1 MVHPA
6 QRNRPC
12 HATTDHAALGMIRWS
27 HWSLRRTLLVLLVPG
42 LLAVL
47 GLDIV
52 VSWRNTLAGANAA
65 FDRSLLGAVKAMD
78 ANISTASGGLS
89 VELPYRMLEFFELTA
104 SGQVFYRVASD
115 DNLVEIGNDGLPPPP
130 QQMVDGQPQF
140 YDGSYFGV
148 PIRVGSYSRPLERP
162 LAQGSHS
169 NRVLIQVAETLESR
183 QEFTRRLVLET
194 VARDV
199 LLLIAALGLVALS
212 VEVAVRPLQ
221 RLRDEVAAR
230 SSADLTPVNAE
241 AVPADVRPLVDAINQ
256 HASRYRDT
264 VEAQRR
270 FVDDASHQLRTPL
283 TTLATQVGFALRE
296 HDSHKREEALRAIKR
311 QVDDAIRQ
319 TNQMLALA
327 RTDAMALHMAPV
339 DLQALAESVT
349 KNLWPLARQRG
360 IDLGVDALP
369 GTRSPVLGYEGQLAE
384 ALSNLL
390 HNALVHVPVGGHVTV
405 WAGQEGGEAI
415 LRVADDGPG
424 IPEADRQR
432 AGERFFRVQRPVQSP
447 TAGAGGHASAP
458 GVMAAMGATSGSGLG
473 LAIASAVAQ
482 RHGGSVVLGD
492 ARTDPVRPGLVVT
505 FRWPAKPVAG

>member
-1 MVHPA
+1 M
-6 QRNRPC
+6 
-12 HATTDHAALGMIRWS
+12 RWS
-27 HWSLRRTLLVLLVPG
+27 HWSLRRTLLVVLVPG

-52 VSWRNTLAGANAA
+52 VGWRNTLAGANAA

-130 QQMVDGQPQF
+130 LQMVDGQPQF
-140 YDGSYFGV
+140 YDGSYFGT
-148 PIRVGSYSRPLERP
+148 PIRVGSYSRPLS
-162 LAQGSHS
+162 QGSHS

-183 QEFTRRLVLET
+183 QDFTRRLVLEA

-199 LLLIAALGLVALS
+199 LLLIAALGLVALA

-230 SSADLTPVNAE
+230 RSDDLTPISA
-241 AVPADVRPLVDAINQ
+241 ASVPADVRPLVEAINQ
-256 HASRYRDT
+256 HASRYRGA

-296 HDSHKREEALRAIKR
+296 HDHHKREEALRAIKQ

-327 RTDAMALHMAPV
+327 RADAMALPMASV
-339 DLQALAESVT
+339 DLQALAEGVT
-349 KNLWPLARQRG
+349 KNLWPLARQRA
-360 IDLGVDALP
+360 IDLGFEALP
-369 GTRSPVLGYEGQLAE
+369 GAPAPVQGNEAQLAE

-405 WAGQEGGEAI
+405 WAGQEGGDAL
-415 LRVADDGPG
+415 LRVVDDGPG
-424 IPEADRQR
+424 IPESDRQR
-432 AGERFFRVQRPVQSP
+432 AGERFFRVQRPVHSSP
-447 TAGAGGHASAP
+447 SAAGEPVPTPMA
-458 GVMAAMGATSGSGLG
+458 MAAAAPASGSGLG
-473 LAIASAVAQ
+473 LAIASAIAQ
-482 RHGGSVVLGD
+482 RHGGSVSLGD
-492 ARTDPVRPGLVVT
+492 ACTDPVWPGLVAT
-505 FRWPAKPVAG
+505 LRWPATPGEIVHTF

>member
-1 MVHPA
+1 MARSGPH
-6 QRNRPC
+6 
-12 HATTDHAALGMIRWS
+12 WS
-27 HWSLRRTLLVLLVPG
+27 QWSLRRTLLVVLVPG

-52 VSWRNTLAGANAA
+52 VNWRNTLAGANAA

-130 QQMVDGQPQF
+130 LPMVDGQPQF
-140 YDGSYFGV
+140 HDGNYFGV
-148 PIRVGSYSRPLERP
+148 PVRVGSYARQLDRPLS
-162 LAQGSHS
+162 QGSHS
-169 NRVLIQVAETLESR
+169 SRVLIQVAETLESR
-183 QEFTRRLVLET
+183 QDFTRTLVLES
-194 VARDV
+194 VARDL
-199 LLLIAALGLVALS
+199 LLLIAALGLVALA

-230 SSADLTPVNAE
+230 RSDDLTPVNAE
-241 AVPADVRPLVDAINQ
+241 AVPADVRPLVEALNQ
-256 HASRYRDT
+256 HASRYRGV

-296 HDSHKREEALRAIKR
+296 HDSAKRDEALRAIKT

-327 RTDAMALHMAPV
+327 RADAMALHMAPV
-339 DLQALAESVT
+339 DLQSLAEGVT
-349 KNLWPLARQRG
+349 KSLWPLARQRA
-360 IDLGVDALP
+360 IDLGFEALP
-369 GTRSPVLGYEGQLAE
+369 GAHIAALGNEAQLIE

-405 WAGQEGGEAI
+405 LAGHEEGNAI
-415 LRVADDGPG
+415 LRVIDDGPG
-424 IPEADRQR
+424 IADSDRER
-432 AGERFFRVQRPVQSP
+432 AGERFFRIQRPVHTPAQPRLPDAAAYPDADSE
-447 TAGAGGHASAP
+447 TAGSPAP
-458 GVMAAMGATSGSGLG
+458 APGSGLG
-473 LAIASAVAQ
+473 LAIATAIVQ
-482 RHGGSVVLGD
+482 RHGGSLRLAD
-492 ARTDPVRPGLVVT
+492 AHPGAARPGLSIT
-505 FRWPAKPVAG
+505 LCWPVAPKAG

>member
-1 MVHPA
+1 M
-6 QRNRPC
+6 
-12 HATTDHAALGMIRWS
+12 LRWS
-27 HWSLRRTLLVLLVPG
+27 HWSLRRTLLVVLVPSLLV
-42 LLAVL
+42 VL

-89 VELPYRMLEFFELTA
+89 VELPYRLLEFFELTA
-104 SGQVFYRVASD
+104 SGEVFYRVASD
-115 DNLVEIGNDGLPPPP
+115 DNLVEIGNAGLPPPP
-130 QQMVDGQPQF
+130 RPMIDGQAQF

-148 PIRVGSYSRPLERP
+148 PIRVGAYARPLEHP
-162 LAQGSHS
+162 LSQATHA
-169 NRVLIQVAETLESR
+169 NRVLIQVAETLQSR
-183 QEFTRRLVLET
+183 QDFTRRLVLEA

-230 SSADLTPVNAE
+230 RSDDLTPISA
-241 AVPADVRPLVDAINQ
+241 ASVPADVRPLVEAINQ
-256 HASRYRDT
+256 HASRYRGA

-296 HDSHKREEALRAIKR
+296 HDPHQRELALRAIKQ

-327 RTDAMALHMAPV
+327 RTDAMALPMAPV
-339 DLQALAESVT
+339 DLQALAEGVT
-349 KNLWPLARQRG
+349 KNLWPLARQRA
-360 IDLGVDALP
+360 IDLGFEALP
-369 GTRSPVLGYEGQLAE
+369 GAPTRVLGNEAQLAE
-384 ALSNLL
+384 GLSNLL
-390 HNALVHVPVGGHVTV
+390 HNALVHVPLGGHVTV
-405 WAGQEGGEAI
+405 WAGQEGGDAV
-415 LRVADDGPG
+415 LRVVDDGPG
-424 IPEADRQR
+424 IAESDRAR
-432 AGERFFRVQRPVQSP
+432 ASERFFRVQRPIHSP
-447 TAGAGGHASAP
+447 DPDPAAGDGACAP
-458 GVMAAMGATSGSGLG
+458 VAMDVPDAPSGSGLG
-473 LAIASAVAQ
+473 LAIASAIAQ
-482 RHGGSVVLGD
+482 RHGGSVTLGD

-505 FRWPAKPVAG
+505 LRWPARPVVA

>member
-1 MVHPA
+1 MLPSSTRIV
-6 QRNRPC
+6 
-12 HATTDHAALGMIRWS
+12 GMMRWS
-27 HWSLRRTLLVLLVPG
+27 HWSLRRTLLVVLVPG

-47 GLDIV
+47 GLDIMV
-52 VSWRNTLAGANAA
+52 NWRNTLAGANAA

-140 YDGSYFGV
+140 YDGNYFGV
-148 PIRVGSYSRPLERP
+148 PIRVGSYSRSLERP
-162 LAQGSHS
+162 LSQGTHS

-183 QEFTRRLVLET
+183 QDFTRRLVLEA

-230 SSADLTPVNAE
+230 RRDDLTPISAE
-241 AVPADVRPLVDAINQ
+241 SVPADVRPLVDAINQ
-256 HASRYRDT
+256 HASRYRGA

-296 HDSHKREEALRAIKR
+296 NDHHKRETALRAIKQ

-349 KNLWPLARQRG
+349 KNLWPLARQRA
-360 IDLGVDALP
+360 IDLGFEALP
-369 GTRSPVLGYEGQLAE
+369 GAPALVLGNEAQLAE
-384 ALSNLL
+384 GLSNLL

-405 WAGQEGGEAI
+405 WAGQEGSDAI
-415 LRVADDGPG
+415 LRVVDDGPG
-424 IPEADRQR
+424 MAEGDRAR
-432 AGERFFRVQRPVQSP
+432 AGERFFRIQRPVHSP
-447 TAGAGGHASAP
+447 GPAAVDGALSP
-458 GVMAAMGATSGSGLG
+458 MAMDEVGAASGSGLG
-473 LAIASAVAQ
+473 LAIASAIAQ
-482 RHGGSVVLGD
+482 RHGGRVVLGD
-492 ARTDPVRPGLVVT
+492 ARADAVRPGLVAT
-505 FRWPAKPVAG
+505 MRWSTTPAAA

>member
-1 MVHPA
+1 MRPLSTQSARMV
-6 QRNRPC
+6 
-12 HATTDHAALGMIRWS
+12 RWS
-27 HWSLRRTLLVLLVPG
+27 HWSLRRTLLVVLVPG

-52 VSWRNTLAGANAA
+52 VGWRNTLAGANAA

-140 YDGSYFGV
+140 YDGSYFGT

-162 LAQGSHS
+162 LSQGSHS

-183 QEFTRRLVLET
+183 QDFTRRLVLEA

-230 SSADLTPVNAE
+230 RSDDLTPISAE
-241 AVPADVRPLVDAINQ
+241 SVPADVRPLVEAINQ
-256 HASRYRDT
+256 HASRYRGA

-296 HDSHKREEALRAIKR
+296 HDHHKREVALRAIKQ

-327 RTDAMALHMAPV
+327 RTDAMALPMAPV
-339 DLQALAESVT
+339 DLQALAEGVT
-349 KNLWPLARQRG
+349 KNLWPLARQRAV
-360 IDLGVDALP
+360 DLGFEALP
-369 GTRSPVLGYEGQLAE
+369 GAPALVPGNEAQLTE

-405 WAGQEGGEAI
+405 WSGLEGADAL
-415 LRVADDGPG
+415 LRVVDDGPG
-424 IPEADRQR
+424 IPESDRQR
-432 AGERFFRVQRPVQSP
+432 AGERFFRVQRPVHSP
-447 TAGAGGHASAP
+447 TSAAGDGP
-458 GVMAAMGATSGSGLG
+458 TTPQVMVPIGAASGSGLG
-473 LAIASAVAQ
+473 LAIASAIAQ
-482 RHGGSVVLGD
+482 RHGGSLSLED
-492 ARTDPVRPGLVVT
+492 ACTDPVRPGLVAT
-505 FRWPAKPVAG
+505 LRWPATPGVV